1 MLNSSLLEEIAKN
14 SRVYQSFSL
23 CQIASMC
30 NELDEVIWEKSS
42 GVKYLYA
49 VIGAS
54 GDASLGISSID
65 LPDLIISEAKSIISA
80 VPGRVALY
88 SLSLTGACQRR
99 ITAYIMPF

>member
-1 MLNSSLLEEIAKN
+1 
-14 SRVYQSFSL
+14 
-23 CQIASMC
+23 MC
-30 NELDEVIWEKSS
+30 NELDEGYLRKRSR
-42 GVKYLYA
+42 VKYLYA

-99 ITAYIMPF
+99 IAAYIMSF